1 MKSAIIWISV
11 QFHSVSNPSSA
22 SYRHAWLSYR
32 QIKQTLFIPVSLSF
46 TLDNWSQNLP
56 FWHFVECRDWEN
68 QTIFWAVLNIFPEHL
83 EWYSRKYFSE
93 IFNRFDTMCKCK
105 MWCRDGWQTW
115 WERRKANWD
124 PATQRPWSCST
135 TKASQYVTFS
145 DDGDGSKICFANF
158 FVFYFFLFFCKTT
171 LDGV

>member
-22 SYRHAWLSYR
+22 SYRHAWVSYR
-32 QIKQTLFIPVSLSF
+32 QIIQTLFISLSF

-56 FWHFVECRDWEN
+56 FWRFVECRDWEN
-68 QTIFWAVLNIFPEHL
+68 QTIFWTVVNIFPEHL

-93 IFNRFDTMCKCK
+93 IFNRFDTMSVSNLVP
-105 MWCRDGWQTW
+105 
-115 WERRKANWD
+115 RRLINLVREKKANW
-124 PATQRPWSCST
+124 QQNMFCEIFC
-135 TKASQYVTFS
+135 KLNV
-145 DDGDGSKICFANF
+145 
-158 FVFYFFLFFCKTT
+158 CKTT